1 MLGLLASLALGPLG
15 LDWLLLL
22 LPPLHP
28 QFSLYLALSTCAS
41 VPLSPLNLGMVPT
54 NHFGLKMALGAP
66 PLGLAGLSLLGPAT
80 SVEGLWHWKETELV
94 FLAR

>member
-41 VPLSPLNLGMVPT
+41 VPLSPLNLGMVPK
-54 NHFGLKMALGAP
+54 NRFGLEMALGA

-80 SVEGLWHWKETELV
+80 SVEGLWPCEETELV